1 MEEIK
6 IRGARIHNLKN
17 INLTI
22 PKGRLVVITG
32 ISGSGKSSLAFDILF
47 EEGKNRYLS
56 SIGILA
62 GLDNEDRFDTMEG
75 IGPTV
80 AVRQNTIRQSNPR
93 STVGT
98 KTGILNQLA
107 LIYASDGKA
116 LDEQRKSLS
125 PGFFLYTTA
134 DGMCVRCQGRGS
146 YYDINL
152 EQLIPDKRTSLLQV
166 YESLQVTAG
175 FLRILKKKYGRHFET
190 PFWELPEDI
199 WGEVVYGT
207 YDNGKQN
214 YCLERILRNAYEKGE
229 DVEAVYEK
237 RTCTAC
243 QGERIGEEAREVFLD
258 GKQIGELG
266 QMTLSGLLHF
276 LSLIPE
282 EELSQFGRNV
292 VKNMMEKLTHLIQ
305 FRLGHLTLYREM
317 ASLSGGE
324 VQRIFLHLHLESRL
338 DSLIYVF
345 DEPMAGLHPS
355 EKQSMIKAVME
366 LRDLGNTVIVV
377 EHDKEMIR
385 QADHIIEIGP
395 KAGAEGGTVV
405 FQGNYEEYEKADTLL
420 SLYLSGKCLMPER
433 TVRKH
438 IFNEDCLT
446 LEHANTHY
454 LKDLTVAFPL
464 HAMVGIAG
472 LSGSGKSSLI
482 TETLLKR
489 LASACKS
496 KKTIACKSRKTIA
509 SQYGKGFT
517 SQLDQ
522 VNTSQFEQV
531 IESQSG
537 EAIESRFNKTIESQT
552 DKMVESQSDNAIES
566 QSDNAIDWNYGHANG
581 IAGVEWISGFV
592 KISQE
597 PIGRTANSTP
607 ASYIGIWDKIRELF
621 AKEPEAKLRNM
632 NAGHFSF
639 HSKGACQD
647 CGGSGYE
654 RIFLTSDFFVD
665 KLCRSCHGKRFNDE
679 SLSIDYNGMT
689 IAGVLEMSIEEAV
702 LYFADKNSIVKPL
715 RILEQMGMGYLRLG
729 QPTSSLSGGEAQ
741 RVKLAKEL
749 GRQLKGNMLYVL
761 DEPTTGLSLYD
772 TALLLKLLDQL
783 VATGNSVIVIE
794 HNTEVLKS
802 CDYIIE
808 LGPEG
813 GDEGGEIIATGT
825 PEQLITNPNSKTGRY
840 LV

>member
-1 MEEIK
+1 MEEIR
-6 IRGARIHNLKN
+6 IQGARIHNLKD

-22 PKGRLVVITG
+22 PKHQLVVITG

-47 EEGKNRYLS
+47 EEGKNQYLR

-80 AVRQNTIRQSNPR
+80 SVRQNTIRQSNPR

-107 LIYASDGKA
+107 LLYSSEGKA
-116 LDEQRKSLS
+116 LDEYSEHLS
-125 PGFFLYTTA
+125 PGSFLYTTA
-134 DGMCVRCQGRGS
+134 DGMCISCQGRGS

-152 EQLIPDKRTSLLQV
+152 EKLVPDKTTLLVEV
-166 YESLQVTAG
+166 YERLQVTAG
-175 FLRILKKKYGRHFET
+175 FLRILKKKYGAYFEV

-199 WGEVVYGT
+199 RDEIVYGT
-207 YDNGKQN
+207 YDNGKQS

-229 DVEAVYEK
+229 DVEKVFEK
-237 RTCTAC
+237 TICFDC
-243 QGERIGEEAREVFLD
+243 HGDRICEEAREVFLH

-266 QMTLSGLLHF
+266 QMTLIGLLDF
-276 LSLIPE
+276 LNKIQG
-282 EELSQFGRNV
+282 EELSQFGKNV
-292 VKNMMEKLTHLIQ
+292 VKNVKEKLKHLIQ

-324 VQRIFLHLHLESRL
+324 MQRVFLHLHLESRL

-345 DEPMAGLHPS
+345 DEPMAGLHPA
-355 EKQSMIKAVME
+355 EKQNMIEAVKE

-377 EHDKEMIR
+377 EHDEEMIC

-395 KAGAEGGTVV
+395 KAGIEGGMVV
-405 FQGNYEEYEKADTLL
+405 YQGDYEGYKKAGTLL
-420 SLYLSGKCLMPER
+420 SQYLSGKCTMPKR
-433 TVRKH
+433 TVRKYT
-438 IFNEDCLT
+438 FDMEDSIILT
-446 LEHANTHY
+446 HANAHY

-482 TETLLKR
+482 SEMLLKR
-489 LASACKS
+489 LASAIYAK
-496 KKTIACKSRKTIA
+496 R
-509 SQYGKGFT
+509 
-517 SQLDQ
+517 
-522 VNTSQFEQV
+522 
-531 IESQSG
+531 
-537 EAIESRFNKTIESQT
+537 
-552 DKMVESQSDNAIES
+552 
-566 QSDNAIDWNYGHANG
+566 NYGHAAG
-581 IAGVEWISGFV
+581 ITGVERISGFA

-597 PIGRTANSTP
+597 PIGRSASSTP

-621 AKEPEAKLRNM
+621 AKQPEAKIRNM
-632 NAGHFSF
+632 SAGHFSF
-639 HSKGACQD
+639 HSKGACND

-654 RIFLTSDFFVD
+654 RIFLTSDFSVD
-665 KLCRSCHGKRFNDE
+665 KVCKTCHGKRFNED
-679 SLSIDYNGMT
+679 SLSVHYNGKT
-689 IAGVLEMSIEEAV
+689 IADVLDMSIAEAIV
-702 LYFADKNSIVKPL
+702 FFEGQNNIVKPL
-715 RILEQMGMGYLRLG
+715 RILEQMGMGYLTLG

-749 GRQLKGNMLYVL
+749 GKQQKGNVLYVL

-772 TALLLKLLDQL
+772 TALLLKLLDKL
-783 VATGNSVIVIE
+783 VENGNSVIVIE
-794 HNTEVLKS
+794 HSVEVLKN

-813 GDEGGEIIATGT
+813 GDKGGEIIAKGT
-825 PEQLITNPNSKTGRY
+825 PEQLRDNPNSKTGRY
-840 LV
+840 LA

>member
-6 IRGARIHNLKN
+6 IQGARIHNLKN

-22 PKGRLVVITG
+22 PKGGLVVITG

-47 EEGKNRYLS
+47 EEGKNQYLR

-62 GLDNEDRFDTMEG
+62 GFDNEDRFDTMEG

-98 KTGILNQLA
+98 KTGIINQLA
-107 LIYASDGKA
+107 LVYASDGKVME
-116 LDEQRKSLS
+116 DHSEHLS

-134 DGMCVRCQGRGS
+134 DGMCISCQGRGS

-152 EQLIPDKRTSLLQV
+152 EQLIPDKTTLLMEV
-166 YESLQVTAG
+166 YENLKVTDG
-175 FLRILKKKYGRHFET
+175 FLRILKKKYGLYLET

-199 WGEVVYGT
+199 QGEVVYGT
-207 YDNGKQN
+207 YDNGKQS

-229 DVEAVYEK
+229 DVEEVYGK
-237 RTCTAC
+237 AICSDC
-243 QGERIGEEAREVFLD
+243 HGQRIGEEARGIFLH

-266 QMTLSGLLHF
+266 QMTLSRLLLF
-276 LSLIPE
+276 IGEISKD
-282 EELSQFGRNV
+282 ELSQFGKNV
-292 VKNMMEKLTHLIQ
+292 VKNVTEKLKKLIQ

-355 EKQSMIKAVME
+355 EKESMMKAVIE

-385 QADHIIEIGP
+385 HADHIIEIGP
-395 KAGAEGGTVV
+395 KAGVEGGTVV
-405 FQGNYEEYEKADTLL
+405 YQGDYEEYEKVDTLL
-420 SLYLSGKCLMPER
+420 SQYLSGKRLMPER
-433 TVRKH
+433 TGRKH
-438 IFNEDCLT
+438 TFDKKDYLT
-446 LEHANTHY
+446 LEHAHTHY
-454 LKDLTVAFPL
+454 LKDLTVVFPL

-472 LSGSGKSSLI
+472 LSGSGKSSLT

-489 LASACKS
+489 LASA
-496 KKTIACKSRKTIA
+496 RK
-509 SQYGKGFT
+509 
-517 SQLDQ
+517 
-522 VNTSQFEQV
+522 
-531 IESQSG
+531 
-537 EAIESRFNKTIESQT
+537 
-552 DKMVESQSDNAIES
+552 
-566 QSDNAIDWNYGHANG
+566 YGHATG
-581 IAGVEWISGFV
+581 IEGVEKISGFA

-597 PIGRTANSTP
+597 PIGRSAISTP
-607 ASYIGIWDKIRELF
+607 VSYIGIWDKIRELF
-621 AKEPEAKLRNM
+621 AKQPEAIIRNM
-632 NAGHFSF
+632 SAGHFSF
-639 HSKGACQD
+639 HSKGACRD
-647 CGGSGYE
+647 CGGNGYE
-654 RIFLTSDFFVD
+654 RIFLTSDFSVN
-665 KLCRSCHGKRFNDE
+665 KLCQTCHGKRFHEE
-679 SLSIDYNGMT
+679 SLFVDYKGKT
-689 IAGVLEMSIEEAV
+689 IADVLEMNTSEAISF
-702 LYFADKNSIVKPL
+702 FADQSSIVKPL
-715 RILEQMGMGYLRLG
+715 CILEQMGMGYLTLG
-729 QPTSSLSGGEAQ
+729 QPSSSLSGGEAQ

-749 GRQLKGNMLYVL
+749 GRQRKGNMLYVL

-772 TALLLKLLDQL
+772 TALLLKLLDML
-783 VATGNSVIVIE
+783 VASGNSVIVIE
-794 HNTEVLKS
+794 HNVEVLKS

-813 GDEGGEIIATGT
+813 GDKGGKIIAKGT
-825 PEQLITNPNSKTGRY
+825 PEMLRVNPNSKTGRY
-840 LV
+840 LA

>member
-6 IRGARIHNLKN
+6 IQGARIHNLKN

-22 PKGRLVVITG
+22 PKRQLVVLTG

-47 EEGKNRYLS
+47 EEGKNQYLR

-62 GLDNEDRFDTMEG
+62 GLDNEERFDSMEG

-107 LIYASDGKA
+107 LIYASDGNTS
-116 LDEQRKSLS
+116 DVNREHLS
-125 PGFFLYTTA
+125 PGCFLYTTA
-134 DGMCVRCQGRGS
+134 EGMCLSCQGRGS
-146 YYDINL
+146 YHDINL
-152 EQLIPDKRTSLLQV
+152 GQLIPDKTTSLSKV
-166 YESLQVTAG
+166 YENLQVTDG
-175 FLRILKKKYGRHFET
+175 YLRILKKKYGIYFDT

-199 WGEVVYGT
+199 LGQVVYGM
-207 YDNGKQN
+207 YDNGKQS
-214 YCLERILRNAYEKGE
+214 YCLERILKNAYEKGE
-229 DVEAVYEK
+229 DVEEYYEK
-237 RTCTAC
+237 ITCTTC
-243 QGERIGEEAREVFLD
+243 HGDRIGEEAREVFLG
-258 GKQIGELG
+258 GKQIGQLG

-276 LSLIPE
+276 LNVIPE

-292 VKNMMEKLTHLIQ
+292 AKNVKEKLKHLIR

-324 VQRIFLHLHLESRL
+324 VQRIFLHLHLESGL
-338 DSLIYVF
+338 DSLIYIF

-355 EKQSMIKAVME
+355 EKQSMINAVME
-366 LRDLGNTVIVV
+366 LRDLGNTVLVV

-385 QADHIIEIGP
+385 FADHIIEIGP
-395 KAGAEGGTVV
+395 KAGSEGGTVV
-405 FQGNYEEYEKADTLL
+405 YQGDYEEYTKADTLL
-420 SLYLSGKCLMPER
+420 SQYFNGKRLMSER
-433 TVRKH
+433 SVRKH
-438 IFNEDCLT
+438 ILDKEDCLT
-446 LEHANTHY
+446 LEHANTHC
-454 LKDLTVAFPL
+454 LKDLTVTFPL

-482 TETLLKR
+482 EILLKR
-489 LASACKS
+489 LASAYKAEKVYASRAGKSYVCKS
-496 KKTIACKSRKTIA
+496 KKAHI
-509 SQYGKGFT
+509 
-517 SQLDQ
+517 
-522 VNTSQFEQV
+522 SQFW
-531 IESQSG
+531 
-537 EAIESRFNKTIESQT
+537 N
-552 DKMVESQSDNAIES
+552 D
-566 QSDNAIDWNYGHANG
+566 IDCKAGYAAG
-581 IAGVEWISGFV
+581 ITGVERISSFI

-597 PIGRTANSTP
+597 PIGRNVNSTP
-607 ASYIGIWDKIRELF
+607 ASYIGIWDKIRALF
-621 AKEPEAKLRNM
+621 AEQPEAKMRNKC
-632 NAGHFSF
+632 AGHFSF
-639 HSKGACQD
+639 HSKGACPD

-654 RIFLTSDFFVD
+654 RIFLTSDFSVD
-665 KLCRSCHGKRFNDE
+665 KLCKTCHGKRFNEE
-679 SLSIDYNGMT
+679 SLSVDYKGKT
-689 IAGVLEMSIEEAV
+689 IADVLDMSIREAV
-702 LYFADKNSIVKPL
+702 SFFDGQYNIVKPL
-715 RILEQMGMGYLRLG
+715 CILEQIGMGYLKLG
-729 QPTSSLSGGEAQ
+729 QPSSTLSGGEAQ

-749 GRQLKGNMLYVL
+749 GRQVKGNILYVL

-783 VATGNSVIVIE
+783 VEEGNSVIVIE

-813 GDEGGEIIATGT
+813 GDMGGEIIAKGT
-825 PEQLITNPNSKTGRY
+825 PQQLINNSNSKTGRY

>member
-6 IRGARIHNLKN
+6 IQGARIHNLKN

-22 PKGRLVVITG
+22 PKRGLVAITG

-47 EEGKNRYLS
+47 EEGKNQYLS
-56 SIGILA
+56 SIGILS

-98 KTGILNQLA
+98 KTKILNQIA
-107 LIYASDGKA
+107 LLYASDGKA
-116 LDEQRKSLS
+116 GEEHRKHLS

-134 DGMCVRCQGRGS
+134 DGMCINCQGKGS

-152 EQLIPDKRTSLLQV
+152 EQLIPDKTTSLFKV
-166 YESLQVTAG
+166 YEDLQVTAG
-175 FLRILKKKYGRHFET
+175 YLAILKKKYGMYFET

-207 YDNGKQN
+207 YDNGKQS

-229 DVEAVYEK
+229 DVEVVYAK
-237 RTCTAC
+237 TTCPDC
-243 QGERIGEEAREVFLD
+243 QGERTGKEAREVFFN
-258 GKQIGELG
+258 GKRIGELG
-266 QMTLSGLLHF
+266 QMTLTGLYQF
-276 LSLIPE
+276 LSEIPE

-292 VKNMMEKLTHLIQ
+292 TKYVMEKLMHLIR

-324 VQRIFLHLHLESRL
+324 VQRIFLQLHLESRL

-355 EKQSMIKAVME
+355 EKQSMIQAVKE

-377 EHDKEMIR
+377 EHDKEMICH
-385 QADHIIEIGP
+385 ADHIIEIGP
-395 KAGAEGGTVV
+395 KAGLEGGTVV
-405 FQGNYEEYEKADTLL
+405 YQGNYEEYKKADTRL
-420 SLYLSGKCLMPER
+420 SRYLFGKCLMPER
-433 TVRKH
+433 TVRKLV
-438 IFNEDCLT
+438 FAEKDCLT
-446 LEHANTHY
+446 LEHADTHY

-482 TETLLKR
+482 EGTLLKR
-489 LASACKS
+489 LAG
-496 KKTIACKSRKTIA
+496 IFHL
-509 SQYGKGFT
+509 GKA
-517 SQLDQ
+517 
-522 VNTSQFEQV
+522 N
-531 IESQSG
+531 
-537 EAIESRFNKTIESQT
+537 
-552 DKMVESQSDNAIES
+552 ESQSDKAIAS
-566 QSDNAIDWNYGHANG
+566 KYGQTTG
-581 IAGVEWISGFV
+581 LAGADRISGYV

-621 AKEPEAKLRNM
+621 AKEPEAKIRNM
-632 NAGHFSF
+632 TAGHFSF
-639 HSKGACQD
+639 HSKGACAD

-654 RIFLTSDFFVD
+654 RIFLTSDFSVD
-665 KLCRSCHGKRFNDE
+665 KRCQTCHGKRFNEE
-679 SLSIDYNGMT
+679 SLSIDYNGKT
-689 IAGVLEMSIEEAV
+689 IAQVLEMSLEEAV
-702 LYFADKNSIVKPL
+702 FFFADQNSIIKPL

-749 GRQLKGNMLYVL
+749 GRQLRGNMLYVL

-783 VATGNSVIVIE
+783 VAGGNSVIVIE
-794 HNTEVLKS
+794 HNVEVLKN

-813 GDEGGEIIATGT
+813 GDKGGEIIAQGT
-825 PEQLITNPNSKTGRY
+825 PERLRANLNSKTGRY

>member
-6 IRGARIHNLKN
+6 IQGARIHNLKN

-22 PKGRLVVITG
+22 PKHQLVVITG

-47 EEGKNRYLS
+47 EEGKNQYLR
-56 SIGILA
+56 SIGILS
-62 GLDNEDRFDTMEG
+62 GLDNEDRFDTIEG
-75 IGPTV
+75 IGPAV

-107 LIYASDGKA
+107 LVYASDGKA
-116 LDEQRKSLS
+116 MEEHSEHLS
-125 PGFFLYTTA
+125 PGFFLYTTI
-134 DGMCVRCQGRGS
+134 DGMCISCQGRGS

-152 EQLIPDKRTSLLQV
+152 EQLIPDKTTRLLEVYDSLH
-166 YESLQVTAG
+166 VTAG
-175 FLRILKKKYGRHFET
+175 FLRILKKKYGMYFET

-199 WGEVVYGT
+199 QGEVVYGT
-207 YDNGKQN
+207 YDNGKQS

-229 DVEAVYEK
+229 DVEEVYAK
-237 RTCTAC
+237 TTCSVC
-243 QGERIGEEAREVFLD
+243 QGERIGEEAREVFLG

-276 LSLIPE
+276 LSEIPE
-282 EELSQFGRNV
+282 GELSQFGKNEAKNV
-292 VKNMMEKLTHLIQ
+292 KEKLKLLIQ

-355 EKQSMIKAVME
+355 EKESMIKAVKE

-385 QADHIIEIGP
+385 HADHIIEIGP
-395 KAGAEGGTVV
+395 KAGVEGGTVV
-405 FQGNYEEYEKADTLL
+405 YQGDYEEYKKADTLL
-420 SLYLSGKCLMPER
+420 SQYLSGKRLMPGR

-438 IFNEDCLT
+438 TFDKKDCLT
-446 LEHANTHY
+446 LEHAHTHN
-454 LKDLTVAFPL
+454 LKDLTVVFPL
-464 HAMVGIAG
+464 HVMVGIAG

-482 TETLLKR
+482 EETLLKR
-489 LASACKS
+489 LASAS
-496 KKTIACKSRKTIA
+496 KF
-509 SQYGKGFT
+509 GKATGLT
-517 SQLDQ
+517 G
-522 VNTSQFEQV
+522 
-531 IESQSG
+531 IE
-537 EAIESRFNKTIESQT
+537 R
-552 DKMVESQSDNAIES
+552 
-566 QSDNAIDWNYGHANG
+566 
-581 IAGVEWISGFV
+581 ISGFA

-597 PIGRTANSTP
+597 PIGRSTNSTP

-621 AKEPEAKLRNM
+621 AEQSEAKIRNM
-632 NAGHFSF
+632 SAGHFSF
-639 HSKGACQD
+639 NSKGACPD

-654 RIFLTSDFFVD
+654 RIFLTSDFSVD
-665 KLCRSCHGKRFNDE
+665 KLCQTCHGKRFNEE
-679 SLSIDYNGMT
+679 SLSVDYNGKT
-689 IAGVLEMSIEEAV
+689 IAEVLEMNIAEAIFF
-702 LYFADKNSIVKPL
+702 FADQNSIVKPL
-715 RILEQMGMGYLRLG
+715 RILEQMGMGYLTLG
-729 QPTSSLSGGEAQ
+729 QPSSSLSGGEAQ

-783 VATGNSVIVIE
+783 VASGNSVIVIE
-794 HNTEVLKS
+794 HNVEVLKS

-813 GDEGGEIIATGT
+813 GDKGGEIIAKGT
-825 PEQLITNPNSKTGRY
+825 PEMLRDNPNSKTGRY

>member
-6 IRGARIHNLKN
+6 IQGARIHNLKN

-22 PKGRLVVITG
+22 AKRQLVVITG

-47 EEGKNRYLS
+47 EEGKNQYLR

-62 GLDNEDRFDTMEG
+62 GIDSEDRFHTMEG

-98 KTGILNQLA
+98 KTGMLRQLA
-107 LIYASDGKA
+107 ILYASEGKT
-116 LDEQRKSLS
+116 LDEHSGHLS
-125 PGFFLYTTA
+125 PGFFLYTTP
-134 DGMCVRCQGRGS
+134 DGMCVSCQGRGS

-152 EQLIPDKRTSLLQV
+152 KQLIPDKTTLLLEV
-166 YESLQVTAG
+166 YECLHVTAG
-175 FLRILKKKYGRHFET
+175 FLRILKKKYGRYFET

-199 WGEVVYGT
+199 QGEVVYGT
-207 YDNGKQN
+207 YDNGKQS

-229 DVEAVYEK
+229 DVGEFYAK
-237 RTCTAC
+237 TAC
-243 QGERIGEEAREVFLD
+243 PICLGERIGEEARKVFLG

-266 QMTLSGLLHF
+266 QMTLSSLLHF
-276 LSLIPE
+276 LSEIPE
-282 EELSQFGRNV
+282 EELSQFGKNL
-292 VKNMMEKLTHLIQ
+292 VKNVKEKLKHLIQ

-345 DEPMAGLHPS
+345 DEPMSGLHPS
-355 EKQSMIKAVME
+355 EKQSIIEAVME

-385 QADHIIEIGP
+385 HADHIIEIGP
-395 KAGAEGGTVV
+395 KAGVEGGTVV
-405 FQGNYEEYEKADTLL
+405 FQGDYEEYKKVDTLL
-420 SLYLSGKCLMPER
+420 SQYLSGKRLMPER
-433 TVRKH
+433 MVRKH
-438 IFNEDCLT
+438 TFVKKDCLT
-446 LEHANTHY
+446 LEHVSTHY
-454 LKDLTVAFPL
+454 LKDLTVAFQL

-482 TETLLKR
+482 EETLLKR
-489 LASACKS
+489 LVS
-496 KKTIACKSRKTIA
+496 SRK
-509 SQYGKGFT
+509 
-517 SQLDQ
+517 
-522 VNTSQFEQV
+522 
-531 IESQSG
+531 
-537 EAIESRFNKTIESQT
+537 
-552 DKMVESQSDNAIES
+552 
-566 QSDNAIDWNYGHANG
+566 YGHATG
-581 IAGVEWISGFV
+581 IAGAERISGFA

-597 PIGRTANSTP
+597 PIGRNANSTP
-607 ASYIGIWDKIRELF
+607 VSYIGTWDKIRELF
-621 AKEPEAKLRNM
+621 AKQPEAKIRNM

-639 HSKGACQD
+639 NSKGACEE

-654 RIFLTSDFFVD
+654 RIFLTSDFSVD
-665 KLCRSCHGKRFNDE
+665 KLCQKCHGKRFNEE
-679 SLSIDYNGMT
+679 SLYVDYNGKT
-689 IAGVLEMSIEEAV
+689 IADVLEMSIAQAV
-702 LYFADKNSIVKPL
+702 FFFADQNSIVKPL
-715 RILEQMGMGYLRLG
+715 RFLDQMGMGYLTLG
-729 QPTSSLSGGEAQ
+729 QPASSLSGGEAQ

-749 GRQLKGNMLYVL
+749 GRQLKCNMLYVL

-783 VATGNSVIVIE
+783 VASGNSVIVIE
-794 HNTEVLKS
+794 HNVEVLKS

-813 GDEGGEIIATGT
+813 GDMGGEIIAKGT
-825 PEQLITNPNSKTGRY
+825 PEQLRDNPNSRTGRY

>member
-6 IRGARIHNLKN
+6 IKGARIHNLKN

-22 PKGRLVVITG
+22 PKHQLVVITG

-47 EEGKNRYLS
+47 EEGKNQYLR

-80 AVRQNTIRQSNPR
+80 SVRQNTIRQSNPR

-107 LIYASDGKA
+107 LIFASDGKT
-116 LDEQRKSLS
+116 LDEHRKHLS
-125 PGFFLYTTA
+125 PSYFLYTTA
-134 DGMCVRCQGRGS
+134 DGMCISCQGSGS

-152 EQLIPDKRTSLLQV
+152 KQLIPDTTTTLLEV
-166 YESLQVTAG
+166 YESLQVTTG
-175 FLRILKKKYGRHFET
+175 FLRILKKKYGMYFST
-190 PFWELPEDI
+190 PFWQLPEDI
-199 WGEVVYGT
+199 QDEVVYGT
-207 YDNGKQN
+207 YDNGKQS

-229 DVEAVYEK
+229 DVEEVYVK
-237 RTCTAC
+237 TICKDC
-243 QGERIGEEAREVFLD
+243 HGERVSDDAKEVFFH
-258 GKQIGELG
+258 GKRIGELG
-266 QMTLSGLLHF
+266 QMTLSGLFDYLDG
-276 LSLIPE
+276 IPI
-282 EELSQFGRNV
+282 EELSQFGKNV
-292 VKNMMEKLTHLIQ
+292 VKNVRQKLKQLLK

-324 VQRIFLHLHLESRL
+324 VQRIFLHLHLESKL

-355 EKQSMIKAVME
+355 EKQSMIEAVKE

-377 EHDKEMIR
+377 EHDKEMIS

-395 KAGAEGGTVV
+395 KAGIEGGTVV
-405 FQGNYEEYEKADTLL
+405 YHGDYKGYVKADTLL
-420 SLYLSGKCLMPER
+420 SQYLSGKHLMRSR
-433 TVRKH
+433 TVRNH
-438 IFNEDCLT
+438 RFNEKDCLT
-446 LEHANTHY
+446 LEHANAHY
-454 LKDLTVAFPL
+454 LKDLTVTFPL

-482 TETLLKR
+482 EDTLLKR
-489 LASACKS
+489 LVS
-496 KKTIACKSRKTIA
+496 SRK
-509 SQYGKGFT
+509 
-517 SQLDQ
+517 
-522 VNTSQFEQV
+522 
-531 IESQSG
+531 
-537 EAIESRFNKTIESQT
+537 
-552 DKMVESQSDNAIES
+552 
-566 QSDNAIDWNYGHANG
+566 YGHAAG
-581 IAGVEWISGFV
+581 IRGAERISGFA

-597 PIGRTANSTP
+597 PIGRSVSSTP
-607 ASYIGIWDKIRELF
+607 ASYIGIWDKIRELY
-621 AKEPEAKLRNM
+621 AKQPEAKVRNM
-632 NAGHFSF
+632 DAGHFSF
-639 HSKGACQD
+639 HSKGACPD

-654 RIFLTSDFFVD
+654 RIFLTSDFSVD
-665 KLCRSCHGKRFNDE
+665 KLCQTCHGRRFNEE
-679 SLSIDYNGMT
+679 SLSIDYKGKT
-689 IAGVLEMSIEEAV
+689 ISDVLGMSIAEAC
-702 LYFADKNSIVKPL
+702 FFFPDQNSIVKPL
-715 RILEQMGMGYLRLG
+715 HILEQMGMGYLALG

-749 GRQLKGNMLYVL
+749 GRQLKGNVLYVL

-783 VATGNSVIVIE
+783 VLSGNSVIVIE
-794 HNTEVLKS
+794 HNIEVLKS

-813 GDEGGEIIATGT
+813 GDKGGEIIAKGT
-825 PEQLITNPNSKTGRY
+825 PDELKDNPNSNTGRY
-840 LV
+840 LI